1 MKNVY
6 LLPYFLIGFSYTFL
20 LYNKIFFGV
29 SLILGIITLF
39 FLNKESI
46 KLRFKFED
54 NLINI
59 FFFLT
64 IFFFLISSTISIKPE
79 RSILVTIYLVLFIV
93 LSLNL
98 FHVLLTKKTNYEK
111 FINIFTISTILN
123 ILIIFV
129 YNIYESGLLT
139 GDLEIFGIKKYKGLL
154 NIFSILAVV
163 LFFFKKS
170 KLFLIPLILI
180 IPSLYLSNS
189 SAPIL
194 GMLVGTF
201 ALIIFKMVKRL
212 NFNKILLFSFALFIS
227 IIASLFIKELPKNFD
242 QNSINNYNFKIP
254 ISVLDAHRQFIWGF
268 SLSKFCEK
276 PIFGYGPDTSNF
288 IEDGQRVIGSKFT
301 GTMKFIPSHPHN
313 FLIELILETGL
324 LGTLSFIMFII
335 VLNYKIFLKANTKE
349 RGFLIFFNGYFWG
362 ASLVNFSF
370 WQAWWQCSYFFLLS
384 LIASKIIKFSIEQRN
399 ETF

>member
-64 IFFFLISSTISIKPE
+64 IFFLISSTISIKPE

-98 FHVLLTKKTNYEK
+98 FHVLVTKETYYEK

-139 GDLEIFGIKKYKGLL
+139 GDLEILGIKKYKGLL

-212 NFNKILLFSFALFIS
+212 NLNKILLFSFTLFFS
-227 IIASLFIKELPKNFD
+227 IIASLFIKQLPKNFD

-254 ISVLDAHRQFIWGF
+254 ISVIDAHRQFIWGF
-268 SLSKFCEK
+268 SLSKFYEK

-288 IEDGQRVIGSKFT
+288 IEDGQRVIGSQFT

>member
-1 MKNVY
+1 MKNVF

-29 SLILGIITLF
+29 SIILGIITLF

-46 KLRFKFED
+46 KLKFKFED

-64 IFFFLISSTISIKPE
+64 IFFFIICSFTSKKPE

-98 FHVLLTKKTNYEK
+98 FHVLLTEETYYEK
-111 FINIFTISTILN
+111 FINIFITSTIIN

-129 YNIYESGLLT
+129 YNIYESGLFT
-139 GDLEIFGIKKYKGLL
+139 GNLEIFGIKKYKGLL
-154 NIFSILAVV
+154 NIFSILALV

-201 ALIIFKMVKRL
+201 ALIVFKMIKKFNL
-212 NFNKILLFSFALFIS
+212 NKIFYFSFAVFFS

-268 SLSKFCEK
+268 SLSKFHEK

>member
-46 KLRFKFED
+46 KLKFKFED

-64 IFFFLISSTISIKPE
+64 IFFFLISSFTSIKPE
-79 RSILVTIYLVLFIV
+79 RSIFVTIYLVLFIV

-98 FHVLLTKKTNYEK
+98 FHVLLTKETYYEK
-111 FINIFTISTILN
+111 FINIFITSTIIN

-129 YNIYESGLLT
+129 YNIYESGVLT

-154 NIFSILAVV
+154 NIFSILALV

-201 ALIIFKMVKRL
+201 ALIVFKMVKKL
-212 NFNKILLFSFALFIS
+212 NLNKIFLFSFA
-227 IIASLFIKELPKNFD
+227 
-242 QNSINNYNFKIP
+242 
-254 ISVLDAHRQFIWGF
+254 V
-268 SLSKFCEK
+268 
-276 PIFGYGPDTSNF
+276 
-288 IEDGQRVIGSKFT
+288 
-301 GTMKFIPSHPHN
+301 
-313 FLIELILETGL
+313 
-324 LGTLSFIMFII
+324 
-335 VLNYKIFLKANTKE
+335 
-349 RGFLIFFNGYFWG
+349 FF
-362 ASLVNFSF
+362 
-370 WQAWWQCSYFFLLS
+370 
-384 LIASKIIKFSIEQRN
+384 
-399 ETF
+399 

>member
-1 MKNVY
+1 M
-6 LLPYFLIGFSYTFL
+6 
-20 LYNKIFFGV
+20 
-29 SLILGIITLF
+29 
-39 FLNKESI
+39 
-46 KLRFKFED
+46 
-54 NLINI
+54 
-59 FFFLT
+59 
-64 IFFFLISSTISIKPE
+64 
-79 RSILVTIYLVLFIV
+79 VTIYLVLFIV

-98 FHVLLTKKTNYEK
+98 FNVLLTKKTNYEK

-212 NFNKILLFSFALFIS
+212 NFNKILLFSFALFIP

-242 QNSINNYNFKIP
+242 QI
-254 ISVLDAHRQFIWGF
+254 Q
-268 SLSKFCEK
+268 
-276 PIFGYGPDTSNF
+276 
-288 IEDGQRVIGSKFT
+288 
-301 GTMKFIPSHPHN
+301 
-313 FLIELILETGL
+313 
-324 LGTLSFIMFII
+324 
-335 VLNYKIFLKANTKE
+335 
-349 RGFLIFFNGYFWG
+349 
-362 ASLVNFSF
+362 
-370 WQAWWQCSYFFLLS
+370 
-384 LIASKIIKFSIEQRN
+384 
-399 ETF
+399 